1 MEKQLDKTNP
11 CFVNYLRDATLAG
24 GTILALINNMEQ
36 TQSFMKSLGFPDLRI
51 HHSINHFDFTKTDRR
66 ILIIGPMG
74 SGKSEFSARIYR
86 DSEVAMRKSEKVRQL
101 TTSDKVDRRNV
112 FYIRSKIDDKRFA
125 EYPDNSIAY
134 RGGYVV
140 PGNNIATIEDSF
152 ELEKVFE
159 SNPTVGTWIID
170 EVEFFDER
178 IAYVIDQYAKQ
189 QSLNFIFPMLILNFR
204 KDLFNRTARLIM
216 EESPDVFPLTAYC
229 EHPDCIA
236 DSYYTYRF
244 YSVAGTECPAL
255 YFDPLII
262 VGGDRLTD
270 DPKFPNYST
279 RCDHHHYLPGKEYT
293 FMTLKPL
300 GELAYGGNV
309 KPLLKELNLLKHD
322 IERSELYNHFFEKFI
337 KVASPEPIMM
347 DALKVSC
354 IAEKALI
361 YLFSEENIISAGQ
374 MQSLTKE
381 IKADVG
387 YINERLVEN
396 RKMQLADVQE
406 ES

>member
-1 MEKQLDKTNP
+1 
-11 CFVNYLRDATLAG
+11 
-24 GTILALINNMEQ
+24 MEQ

-86 DSEVAMRKSEKVRQL
+86 DSEVAMRKSERVRQL
-101 TTSDKVDRRNV
+101 TTSERVDRRNV

-125 EYPDNSIAY
+125 EYPANSIAY

-140 PGNNIATIEDSF
+140 PGNNIASIEDSF
-152 ELEKVFE
+152 ELEKVLDR
-159 SNPTVGTWIID
+159 NPTVGTWIID

-178 IAYVIDQYAKQ
+178 IAYVINQYAKLR
-189 QSLNFIFPMLILNFR
+189 SLNFIFPMLILNFR

-216 EESPDVFPLTAYC
+216 EESSDVFPLTAYC
-229 EHPDCIA
+229 ENPDCIA

-244 YSVAGTECPAL
+244 YSVEGAECPAL

-293 FMTLKPL
+293 FMILKPL
-300 GELAYGGNV
+300 GELAYGQNV

-322 IERSELYNHFFEKFI
+322 IERSQLYNHFIGKFI
-337 KVASPEPIMM
+337 NAENPQPIMM
-347 DALKVSC
+347 NALKVSC
-354 IAEKALI
+354 IAERALM

-374 MQSLTKE
+374 MQSLAQE
-381 IKADVG
+381 INADIG
-387 YINERLVEN
+387 YINERLGEN
-396 RKMQLADVQE
+396 RKMQLADVEE

>member
-1 MEKQLDKTNP
+1 M
-11 CFVNYLRDATLAG
+11 
-24 GTILALINNMEQ
+24 ALIDNMEQ

-86 DSEVAMRKSEKVRQL
+86 DSEVAMRKSETVRQL
-101 TTSDKVDRRNV
+101 TTSERVDRRNV

-125 EYPDNSIAY
+125 EYPPNSIAY

-140 PGNNIATIEDSF
+140 PGNNIASIEDSF
-152 ELEKVFE
+152 ELEKIFE
-159 SNPTVGTWIID
+159 RNPTVGTWIID
-170 EVEFFDER
+170 EIEFFDER
-178 IAYVIDQYAKQ
+178 IAYVINQYANQ

-216 EESPDVFPLTAYC
+216 EGSTDVFPLTAYC

-244 YSVAGTECPAL
+244 YSVEGMECPAL

-262 VGGDRLTD
+262 VGGDKLTD

-300 GELAYGGNV
+300 GELAYGGNI

-322 IERSELYNHFFEKFI
+322 IERSQLYDHFNDKFI
-337 KVASPEPIMM
+337 KAASPEPIMM
-347 DALKVSC
+347 NALKVSC

-374 MQSLTKE
+374 MESLAQE
-381 IKADVG
+381 IQADLD

-396 RKMQLADVQE
+396 RKLQVADI
-406 ES
+406 